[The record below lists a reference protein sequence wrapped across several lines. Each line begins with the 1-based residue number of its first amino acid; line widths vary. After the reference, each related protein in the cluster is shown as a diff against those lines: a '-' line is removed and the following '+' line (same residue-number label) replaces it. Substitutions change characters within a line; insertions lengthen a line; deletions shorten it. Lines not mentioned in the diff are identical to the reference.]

1 MIKPETAKANLEFI
15 RKALTQISEAH
26 LNEPI
31 RFTAFEALECV
42 KNLDAYLQQ
51 EAVR

>member
-1 MIKPETAKANLEFI
+1 
-15 RKALTQISEAH
+15 

-51 EAVR
+51 EAGR